1 MALIEVEDS
10 DYNLAASAKTLLDTL
25 SSNPKRRT
33 ELLRMIKDMN
43 PNASIPELDANAPLH
58 DEMKALREEFGG
70 TIKELKDQLALRNS
84 REQVDSVI
92 SAERAKLKRAGWDD
106 EGISKIEARMQT
118 EGLAHYGAAAALVE
132 KDEKQ
137 PDSIDPVLSYDRG
150 WHMTTVEAGDDDHA
164 LLMKNPKAYQDKQI
178 RAFFNEKRAMRG

>member
-25 SSNPKRRT
+25 SSNPKRRN
-33 ELLRMIKDMN
+33 ELLRMIKEMN

-70 TIKELKDQLALRNS
+70 TIKDLKDQLSLRNS

-92 SAERAKLKRAGWDD
+92 SAERAKLKKAGWDD
-106 EGISKIEARMQT
+106 DGISKIEARMQT

-132 KDEKQ
+132 RDERQ
-137 PDSIDPVLSYDRG
+137 PEAIDPVSSYDRG
-150 WHMTTVEAGDDDHA
+150 WNLTVPDTGDDDHA
-164 LLMKNPKAYQDKQI
+164 LLLRNPKAYQDKQV
-178 RAFFNEKRAMRG
+178 RAFFQEKRAMRG